1 MGISSARR
9 GFGTVAITA
18 AITVLLA
25 VQACAETSS
34 TEPAAKDEPTSAEST
49 SPAVTAQTV
58 SSPLPAKKNR
68 ELFQHSSYPKAWTAA
83 QQSNRPILL
92 YVTMPGCSHCDKMME
107 ETLHLPHVK
116 QMISESFE
124 TVYVSRRTH
133 AKLVKKLKVK
143 WYPTTVLVGSNN
155 KVVDLIEG
163 YVDAKVFQSRLK
175 VGLASADS
183 PTQTR

>member
-9 GFGTVAITA
+9 GFSTVAITA

-34 TEPAAKDEPTSAEST
+34 TEPAAKAEPAAAEST
-49 SPAVTAQTV
+49 SPAVATQTV

-68 ELFQHSSYPKAWTAA
+68 ELFQHSSYPKAWSAA

-92 YVTMPGCSHCDKMME
+92 YITMPGCSHCDKMME

-155 KVVDLIEG
+155 KVVDVIEG

>member
-34 TEPAAKDEPTSAEST
+34 TEPAVEAQPAVEST
-49 SPAVTAQTV
+49 SPAAAAQTV
-58 SSPLPAKKNR
+58 SSPLPAKKSR

-155 KVVDLIEG
+155 KVVDVIEG